1 MLNAFGQTVVLIYS
15 KITSKQNSSSRV
27 IDCKEKKMNARN
39 RQKKWY
45 KYCLD
50 SKVLDKNGNAELR
63 MTKDVAD
70 YNPSM
75 YVIIIFDEEGGIE
88 ETISENIYSKAE
100 LLKIWE
106 SWKD

>member
-1 MLNAFGQTVVLIYS
+1 M
-15 KITSKQNSSSRV
+15 NSG
-27 IDCKEKKMNARN
+27 N

-70 YNPSM
+70 YSLAM
-75 YVIIIFDEEGGIE
+75 YVIIIFDEDGKIK
-88 ETISENIYSKAE
+88 ETISENIYDKTE

>member
-1 MLNAFGQTVVLIYS
+1 
-15 KITSKQNSSSRV
+15 
-27 IDCKEKKMNARN
+27 MNAGN
-39 RQKKWY
+39 RAKKWY

-88 ETISENIYSKAE
+88 EMMSENSYSKSE

-106 SWKD
+106 QWKEE

>member
-1 MLNAFGQTVVLIYS
+1 M
-15 KITSKQNSSSRV
+15 NSG
-27 IDCKEKKMNARN
+27 N

-50 SKVLDKNGNAELR
+50 STVLDKNGNAELR

-88 ETISENIYSKAE
+88 ETISENIYDKTE